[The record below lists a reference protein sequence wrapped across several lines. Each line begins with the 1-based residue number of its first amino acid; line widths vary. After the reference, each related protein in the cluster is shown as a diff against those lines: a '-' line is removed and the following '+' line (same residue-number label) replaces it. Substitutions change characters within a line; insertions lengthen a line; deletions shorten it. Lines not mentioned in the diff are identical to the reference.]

1 MAEFSHSGPSHVAM
15 GRFGTTMLVGG
26 ETELA
31 LEAKRGEVVR
41 FFLTNTANTRVF
53 RVGIAGAKM
62 KLVGG
67 DSGRVE
73 REELVEDVILAPSER
88 VVVDVQF
95 DAEREA
101 ALEHRTPE
109 TTYRL
114 ASVTVSEDEV
124 EPLDFETLREN
135 ADLAAE
141 RERIAPYLEATPD
154 KTLSLVAEMDMGG
167 QAEGE
172 TGVFACP
179 MHAEIVASW
188 EGKCPKCGM
197 KLIPAAADVPRRRST
212 PARCIPRSRP
222 PGPASARSAA

>member
-1 MAEFSHSGPSHVAM
+1 
-15 GRFGTTMLVGG
+15 
-26 ETELA
+26 
-31 LEAKRGEVVR
+31 
-41 FFLTNTANTRVF
+41 
-53 RVGIAGAKM
+53 M

-73 REELVEDVILAPSER
+73 REELVEDVIVAPSER

-141 RERIAPYLEATPD
+141 RERIAPYFEAAPD
-154 KTLSLVAEMDMGG
+154 KTLSLVAEMDMAEPSRAR
-167 QAEGE
+167 QA
-172 TGVFACP
+172 
-179 MHAEIVASW
+179 SS
-188 EGKCPKCGM
+188 
-197 KLIPAAADVPRRRST
+197 PAPCTRRS
-212 PARCIPRSRP
+212 SRP
-222 PGPASARSAA
+222 GKASARSAG

>member
-1 MAEFSHSGPSHVAM
+1 
-15 GRFGTTMLVGG
+15 
-26 ETELA
+26 
-31 LEAKRGEVVR
+31 
-41 FFLTNTANTRVF
+41 
-53 RVGIAGAKM
+53 M

-141 RERIAPYLEATPD
+141 RERIAPYLEAAPD

-167 QAEGE
+167 QPPRARR
-172 TGVFACP
+172 
-179 MHAEIVASW
+179 ASS
-188 EGKCPKCGM
+188 
-197 KLIPAAADVPRRRST
+197 PAPCTRRS
-212 PARCIPRSRP
+212 SRP
-222 PGPASARSAA
+222 GKASARSAG